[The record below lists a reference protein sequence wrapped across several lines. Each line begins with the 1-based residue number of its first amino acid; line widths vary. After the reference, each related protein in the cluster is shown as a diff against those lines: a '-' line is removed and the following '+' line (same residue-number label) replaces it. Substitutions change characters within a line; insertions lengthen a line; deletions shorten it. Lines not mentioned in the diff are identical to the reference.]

1 MGAAAPASAD
11 VLAPHWIEARENWNA
26 VADKAIA
33 GDKQAE
39 ALLVSAVTTC
49 APDTDCFRNR
59 GQMPETERLRLQ
71 SAWKA
76 CEEKPGLFYPL
87 SPEQALD
94 RCRRKLTNL
103 SAVQIDAAAAAVNIG
118 WILANGKLGEADI
131 QGSYDHYAFA
141 AEFDHPIGHHGA
153 ATLIMGGKLGEPDIQ
168 EAATHYL
175 KAGRLGMVDG
185 WFALGELRETYGAE
199 RPFADIFFAMSATEG
214 TGKKI
219 RYSDPDFFYQ
229 RARAEDPTAAQ
240 QTKIDEKLAML
251 KDAPAKPRSTPA
263 SSSATQPMSAP
274 VAPKPA
280 PEAKVRYI
288 YDDGTPAPGPDAPY
302 KSAPQPAPA
311 PVAAQ
316 PVLRPDRIALAREC
330 IPWADDV
337 QSMKNRVSQMNR
349 EIRKRDKDLV
359 ESENYLY
366 GAGVGSGVE
375 WNYRNL
381 EAKRADL
388 ERYAEETSRYVDE
401 TNRVTSNYS
410 ARCGSS
416 VTLTKSEHEA
426 VCNGKSSNM
435 FCKAFKFQ

>member
-1 MGAAAPASAD
+1 MRIKTPIVALAILWMGAAAPACAD
-11 VLAPHWIEARENWNA
+11 VLAPHWIEAREKWNA
-26 VADKAIA
+26 IADKAIA

-39 ALLVSAVTTC
+39 ALLVSAVITC
-49 APDTDCFRNR
+49 APDTDCYRNR

-71 SAWKA
+71 NAWKA
-76 CEEKPGLFYPL
+76 CEEKPGIFYPL

-94 RCRRKLTNL
+94 RCRRKLTKLN
-103 SAVQIDAAAAAVNIG
+103 AAQIDAAAAAVNIG
-118 WILANGKLGEADI
+118 WILSNGKLGEADL
-131 QGSYDHYAFA
+131 QASYDHYAFA

-153 ATLIMGGKLGEPDIQ
+153 ATLIMGGKLGEPHIQ

-185 WFALGELRETYGAE
+185 WLALGELREKFGAE
-199 RPFADIFFAMSATEG
+199 RPFADIFFAMSASEG
-214 TGKKI
+214 AGKNI

-240 QTKIDEKLAML
+240 KTKIDEKLAAL
-251 KDAPAKPRSTPA
+251 KDAPAKPSSTPA
-263 SSSATQPMSAP
+263 SS
-274 VAPKPA
+274 
-280 PEAKVRYI
+280 
-288 YDDGTPAPGPDAPY
+288 
-302 KSAPQPAPA
+302 SAPQPAPA

-316 PVLRPDRIALAREC
+316 PVLRPDRIALARDC

-337 QSMKNRVSQMNR
+337 QSMNDRVSQMNR

-359 ESENYLY
+359 EAETYLY
-366 GAGVGSGVE
+366 GAGVGSGAE

-381 EAKRADL
+381 ESKRAEL
-388 ERYAEETSRYVDE
+388 ERFAAETGRYVDE
-401 TNRVTSNYS
+401 TNRLIRNYS
-410 ARCGSS
+410 AKCGSS

-426 VCNGKSSNM
+426 VCSGKSANM